1 MTVQQRVWQIVIKI
15 TNKKKVMSSMK
26 FIVFAIVFWMLNCME
41 IHAQSSCDKL
51 YAEGVSMQQI
61 MTIPA
66 QKKAISAFEKARAC
80 YDAKKDRDLCDKQIK
95 VCNNTISL
103 LKKKLNNVGNKK
115 KETDASKADTVAED
129 VQKVSEQEKKEI
141 LLSFPKAYMKFK
153 GKGGEFQK
161 VKVEC
166 NEDNWVVSD
175 CPSWVHYSISSDKEI
190 VIEVD
195 RNPSN
200 KEERSGSLIVKCGDK
215 SATLTIIQERYK
227 KFGII

>member
-1 MTVQQRVWQIVIKI
+1 MN
-15 TNKKKVMSSMK
+15 NKKL
-26 FIVFAIVFWMLNCME
+26 IIIATVFWMLYCMG

-51 YAEGVSMQQI
+51 YAEGVSQQQI

-66 QKKAISAFEKARAC
+66 QKKAISAFEKAKAC

-95 VCNNTISL
+95 VSNNTISL
-103 LKKKLNNVGNKK
+103 LKKKLDNVRNKK
-115 KETDASKADTVAED
+115 KEADAPKEDTIAVA
-129 VQKVSEQEKKEI
+129 VQKVPEQEKKEI
-141 LLSFPKAYMKFK
+141 LLSLPKAYVKFK

-166 NEDNWVVSD
+166 NEDNWEVSD
-175 CPSWVHYSISSDKEI
+175 CPSWVHYSISTDKEI

-200 KEERSGSLIVKCGDK
+200 KEERSGTLIVKCGDK
-215 SATLTIIQERYK
+215 STTLTIIQERYK